1 MEIGQ
6 LRKEIND
13 LLENIVEHSNN
24 YSNNRP
30 IPSLEVSYV
39 LKKVSRMQETLII
52 LKHLLEQEE
61 LRVKQSRTS
70 ASQGTSDLAEKPV
83 PVTETPAESS
93 SPEVLP
99 EDRVVPEETKA
110 EEVAAEP
117 TEPESVSQSIPEES
131 QIEETSPEEPVIN
144 TVHETEQLT
153 QIPTRSALEN
163 RPIARLIDALT
174 LNDRYLYANELFNK
188 DMNAFNA
195 LVKALDNCTNKEE
208 AQGIIARFNEE
219 WDQENVHV
227 LSFFELVDRR
237 FMVS

>member
-13 LLENIVEHSNN
+13 LLENIVEHSSN

-39 LKKVSRMQETLII
+39 LKKVNRMQETLII

-61 LRVKQSRTS
+61 LRIKQSRSYHAQQTPSSTEVPAPVIEIIKEDPLPSPAEFVETPESTPEPITEFPTS
-70 ASQGTSDLAEKPV
+70 EATPEEKITLQDEPLIDSDAQEEQHPEKPV
-83 PVTETPAESS
+83 
-93 SPEVLP
+93 
-99 EDRVVPEETKA
+99 
-110 EEVAAEP
+110 
-117 TEPESVSQSIPEES
+117 
-131 QIEETSPEEPVIN
+131 
-144 TVHETEQLT
+144 
-153 QIPTRSALEN
+153 RSALES

-188 DMNAFNA
+188 DMNAFNE
-195 LVKALDNCTNKEE
+195 LVKALDNCSKKED
-208 AQGIIARFNEE
+208 ANGIIAQFNEQ
-219 WDQENVHV
+219 WDQDNEHV

-237 FMVS
+237 FMES